1 MVVVD
6 ENAIYVDAID
16 IIESRIEDDNKFPV
30 VEDNRLKIIL
40 KMIFEFIK
48 FMINYLKYNI
58 VNGTKKEKKFL

>member
-58 VNGTKKEKKFL
+58 VNGTKKEK